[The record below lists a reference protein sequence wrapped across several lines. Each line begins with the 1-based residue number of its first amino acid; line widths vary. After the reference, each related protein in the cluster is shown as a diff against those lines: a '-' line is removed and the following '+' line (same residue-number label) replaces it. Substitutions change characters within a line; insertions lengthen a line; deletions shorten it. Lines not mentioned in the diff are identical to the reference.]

1 MKKLFILLLTIL
13 LGVGSVNAKDQVT
26 TLWEG
31 DYTDNIAIPVAKLQ
45 TGGTVTVHVT
55 AYEGG
60 SLHLFYIQ
68 NNSGWTQKAFDEN
81 GGTIGQWPWVNKGDA
96 SYQFTIAA
104 ADMDILND
112 DTEETG
118 SRGHLMIGT
127 VDAAKV
133 AINKITLTTSGED
146 EEGDATTVWSGSHDL
161 AGWNGLALTGTAEH
175 NVLKGAKKGD
185 VIRITYTADEAG
197 QINVC
202 YGNWTGIEGG
212 HYEVAVID
220 EPATIDF
227 EIVTAAILEQV
238 QNGGIVLNG
247 TNALLSKVELLT
259 FASSYDAVPLS
270 IGSDGI
276 CTYGSSKSLD
286 FSGFAGV
293 AVPYYVSSVAEG
305 TVNLTS
311 VSVTRGWAGYIVQGT
326 PGTYDIPVAG
336 AEPDWTDA
344 FQYLR
349 YAGDYN
355 GNWVYRS
362 HYSDYS
368 AGGEDETKIKTYYR
382 YIFAK
387 DGSDNNIAF
396 YKLAEDYDNEGKAY
410 HILNAHKAYLETP
423 TDITPTGGARGINLV
438 FEDETTGISSAE
450 LVQPRDEAIY
460 TLSGMRVN
468 KPARGLYITGG
479 RKVLVK

>member
-1 MKKLFILLLTIL
+1 MAKTLLSSSWRKVAMLVA
-13 LGVGSVNAKDQVT
+13 LGCWLGLAPADAKDQVT

-31 DYTDNIAIPVAKLQ
+31 NYTDNIAIPVAKLQ

-259 FASSYDAVPLS
+259 FDSSYDAVPLT
-270 IGSDGI
+270 IGESGI
-276 CTYGSSKSLD
+276 TTWSSMKKCD
-286 FSGFAGV
+286 FTGTGLTA
-293 AVPYYVSSVAEG
+293 YYVSEVAAGSVKLKQ
-305 TVNLTS
+305 TDT
-311 VSVTRGWAGYIVQGT
+311 TWDWCGYVVVGDA
-326 PGTYDIPVAG
+326 GTYDIPVTDEASYPSATYLKAQVVEGTVVASAAG
-336 AEPDWTDA
+336 KYHYVLAAKMADNSA
-344 FQYLR
+344 LGF
-349 YAGDYN
+349 
-355 GNWVYRS
+355 YRLTADQAMVS
-362 HYSDYS
+362 
-368 AGGEDETKIKTYYR
+368 
-382 YIFAK
+382 
-387 DGSDNNIAF
+387 
-396 YKLAEDYDNEGKAY
+396 
-410 HILNAHKAYLETP
+410 HKAYLETD
-423 TDITPTGGARGINLV
+423 TDIAPADVHHVSIVFDDDATGVSDLLVEKSGHAAAPAYDLQGRRVSLFSKGI
-438 FEDETTGISSAE
+438 
-450 LVQPRDEAIY
+450 
-460 TLSGMRVN
+460 
-468 KPARGLYITGG
+468 YIING
-479 RKVLVK
+479 KKIVK

>member
-1 MKKLFILLLTIL
+1 MTKTLLSSAWRKVAMLVA
-13 LGVGSVNAKDQVT
+13 LGCWLGLAPADAKDQVT

-31 DYTDNIAIPVAKLQ
+31 NYTDNIAIPVAKLQ

-259 FASSYDAVPLS
+259 FDSSYDAVPLT
-270 IGSDGI
+270 IGESGI
-276 CTYGSSKSLD
+276 ATWSSMKKCD
-286 FSGFAGV
+286 FTGTGLTA
-293 AVPYYVSSVAEG
+293 YYVSEVAAGSVKLKQ
-305 TVNLTS
+305 TDT
-311 VSVTRGWAGYIVQGT
+311 TWDWCGYVVVGDA
-326 PGTYDIPVAG
+326 GTYDIPV
-336 AEPDWTDA
+336 TDEA
-344 FQYLR
+344 SYPSATYLKAQVVEGTVVASAADK
-349 YAGDYN
+349 YHYVLAAKMADNCALGF
-355 GNWVYRS
+355 YRLTA
-362 HYSDYS
+362 DQ
-368 AGGEDETKIKTYYR
+368 AM
-382 YIFAK
+382 A
-387 DGSDNNIAF
+387 
-396 YKLAEDYDNEGKAY
+396 
-410 HILNAHKAYLETP
+410 AHKAYLETD
-423 TDITPTGGARGINLV
+423 TDIASADVHHVSIVFDGEATGVSDMLMENSSHAAAPAYDLQGRRVSLFSKGI
-438 FEDETTGISSAE
+438 
-450 LVQPRDEAIY
+450 
-460 TLSGMRVN
+460 
-468 KPARGLYITGG
+468 YIING
-479 RKVLVK
+479 KKIVK

>member
-1 MKKLFILLLTIL
+1 MLVA
-13 LGVGSVNAKDQVT
+13 LGCWLGLAPADAKDQVT

-31 DYTDNIAIPVAKLQ
+31 NYTDNIAIPVAKLQ

-259 FASSYDAVPLS
+259 FDSSYDAVPLT
-270 IGSDGI
+270 IGESGI
-276 CTYGSSKSLD
+276 ATWSSMKKCD
-286 FSGFAGV
+286 FTGTGLTA
-293 AVPYYVSSVAEG
+293 YYVSEVAAGSVKLKQ
-305 TVNLTS
+305 TDT
-311 VSVTRGWAGYIVQGT
+311 TWDWCGYVVVGDA
-326 PGTYDIPVAG
+326 GTYDIPVTDEASYPSATYLKAQVVEGTVVASAAG
-336 AEPDWTDA
+336 KYHYVLAAKMADNSA
-344 FQYLR
+344 LGF
-349 YAGDYN
+349 
-355 GNWVYRS
+355 YRLTA
-362 HYSDYS
+362 DQ
-368 AGGEDETKIKTYYR
+368 AM
-382 YIFAK
+382 A
-387 DGSDNNIAF
+387 
-396 YKLAEDYDNEGKAY
+396 
-410 HILNAHKAYLETP
+410 AHKAYLETD
-423 TDITPTGGARGINLV
+423 TDIASADVHHVSIVFDGEATGVSDMLMENSSHAAAPAYDLQGRRVSLFSKGI
-438 FEDETTGISSAE
+438 
-450 LVQPRDEAIY
+450 
-460 TLSGMRVN
+460 
-468 KPARGLYITGG
+468 YIING
-479 RKVLVK
+479 KKIVK